1 VAAVIAPEID
11 VRRLV
16 SDDLFEVV
24 VGDEVPITRVVVA
37 DPTWQP
43 APRAGDVVLLLGCAA
58 DDAAVDGLL
67 HQAGRAGVAAVV
79 VRSATPVLPS
89 VAAAARAA
97 GVALVRVR
105 GGLSWD
111 DVHDLLDPGG
121 RALPAAVRRRAADGA
136 ARARAAA
143 EVRDVFDRAHA
154 AYAASA
160 RPNGTG
166 AGAAAGV
173 VSVAAFAVADGRTA
187 VPGPVAEL
195 IGLRAAGLDDDRARW
210 AALGPIFYVVSGAG
224 DELVRLAE
232 AAVADAARVFDV
244 SVRAGIG
251 RSRAEA
257 DGALRCARGV
267 THIDDVRA
275 QVVLAALRPLA
286 DDVRHPHADRL
297 DRLRALDARRDTG
310 YIDTLLAW
318 FDTGGSVS
326 AAAARVHV
334 HVNTFRYRLRRIAAV
349 SGINLDDPDERL
361 ALELQLRLSRQSRP
375 GSH

>member
-1 VAAVIAPEID
+1 
-11 VRRLV
+11 
-16 SDDLFEVV
+16 
-24 VGDEVPITRVVVA
+24 
-37 DPTWQP
+37 
-43 APRAGDVVLLLGCAA
+43 
-58 DDAAVDGLL
+58 
-67 HQAGRAGVAAVV
+67 
-79 VRSATPVLPS
+79 
-89 VAAAARAA
+89 
-97 GVALVRVR
+97 
-105 GGLSWD
+105 
-111 DVHDLLDPGG
+111 
-121 RALPAAVRRRAADGA
+121 
-136 ARARAAA
+136 
-143 EVRDVFDRAHA
+143 
-154 AYAASA
+154 
-160 RPNGTG
+160 
-166 AGAAAGV
+166 V

-210 AALGPIFYVVSGAG
+210 AALGPIFYVVSGAD
-224 DELVRLAE
+224 DELVQLAE

-257 DGALRCARGV
+257 DGALRCAGGARGV
-267 THIDDVRA
+267 VHIDDVRA

-286 DDVRHPHADRL
+286 EDVRHPHADRL

-349 SGINLDDPDERL
+349 SGIDLDDPDERL